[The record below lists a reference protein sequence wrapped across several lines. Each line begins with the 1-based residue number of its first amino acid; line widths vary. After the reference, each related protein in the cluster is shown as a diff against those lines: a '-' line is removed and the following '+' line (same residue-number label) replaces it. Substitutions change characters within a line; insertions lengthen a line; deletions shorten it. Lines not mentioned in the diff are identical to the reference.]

1 MNDLLTHIV
10 FSALSCSAAIALVLA
25 ARDFVARHFG
35 PPVAYASWAL
45 VPIAALA
52 VLLPAR
58 SVVVVMRALPAPSV
72 AVAASPETVVVMPL
86 PPTAGFD
93 AASGLFCLWIAGA
106 VATLLVFLWQQRR
119 FVRSLGRLDALHGGL
134 HRAQTTHGCPVL
146 VGVWRPRIVVPADF
160 ESRYT
165 AAERDLI
172 LAHERQHRAR
182 GDAPAN
188 ALATLLRSVFWF
200 NPLAHFAAS
209 RFLAD
214 QELACDA
221 VVIARFPN
229 ARRAYADAL
238 MKTQLG
244 GGRAALACHWRARNV
259 LRERIT
265 TLALP
270 SVGRS
275 RRRLGNVAVA
285 ATVLAASV
293 AAWAAQPANTQVHYE
308 QIVGSASATSVATF
322 AEMTTSSIAQ
332 TAHAAPQEVAPVQL
346 AESAPAGAAN
356 RAEPARRKSL
366 ALATQNR
373 NAATMTPVRVAA
385 SPESQ
390 SESTR
395 ARVDVA
401 SLPSITAPFAVP
413 SEGKFDD
420 VGSSADADSPP
431 HEIATFRREHAPAY
445 PAAAVRTHLQG
456 SVVLDVHVDAN
467 GRPMDARVARVAPAT
482 ASELASAS
490 LAAVTH
496 WQFEPARRGGRAVDG
511 HLDVP
516 FTFALDGQAAYAAPE
531 AHRQASYRTVA
542 AADYTADAAAKG
554 AVVYVR
560 VRIEEDGSVSA
571 SSIERVDPASA
582 TDLGS
587 AALAALKTWTFNPGR
602 DRDKAVAST
611 AIVPIVFGT
620 NPQTTPAI
628 ARIRNLLDPVRVT
641 PKQN

>member
-160 ESRYT
+160 ETRYT

-275 RRRLGNVAVA
+275 RRRLGNIAVA

-293 AAWAAQPANTQVHYE
+293 AAWAAQPAHTQVHYE

-322 AEMTTSSIAQ
+322 AEKTTSSIAQ
-332 TAHAAPQEVAPVQL
+332 TAHVGPQQVAPVQL
-346 AESAPAGAAN
+346 VESAPAGAAN
-356 RAEPARRKSL
+356 RAEPARGKSL
-366 ALATQNR
+366 A
-373 NAATMTPVRVAA
+373 
-385 SPESQ
+385 ESQ

-401 SLPSITAPFAVP
+401 SQPSITAPVAVS

-445 PAAAVRTHLQG
+445 PAAAVRTHLEG

-531 AHRQASYRTVA
+531 ARRQASYHTVA
-542 AADYTADAAAKG
+542 AADYTADTAAKG

-587 AALAALKTWTFNPGR
+587 TALTALKTWTFNPAR
-602 DRDKAVAST
+602 DGDKAVAST

-628 ARIRNLLDPVRVT
+628 ARIRNLLDPVRLT
-641 PKQN
+641 PKRN

>member
-275 RRRLGNVAVA
+275 RRRLGNIAVA

-293 AAWAAQPANTQVHYE
+293 AAWAAQPAHTQVHYE

-322 AEMTTSSIAQ
+322 AEKTTSSIAQ
-332 TAHAAPQEVAPVQL
+332 TAHVGPQQVAPVQL
-346 AESAPAGAAN
+346 VESAPAGAAN
-356 RAEPARRKSL
+356 RAEPARGKSL
-366 ALATQNR
+366 A
-373 NAATMTPVRVAA
+373 
-385 SPESQ
+385 ESQ

-401 SLPSITAPFAVP
+401 SQPSITAPVAVS

-445 PAAAVRTHLQG
+445 PAAAVRTHLEG

-531 AHRQASYRTVA
+531 ARRQASYHTVA
-542 AADYTADAAAKG
+542 AADYTADTAAKG

-587 AALAALKTWTFNPGR
+587 TALTALKTWTFNPAR
-602 DRDKAVAST
+602 DGDKAVAST

-628 ARIRNLLDPVRVT
+628 ARIRNLLDPVRLT
-641 PKQN
+641 PKRN